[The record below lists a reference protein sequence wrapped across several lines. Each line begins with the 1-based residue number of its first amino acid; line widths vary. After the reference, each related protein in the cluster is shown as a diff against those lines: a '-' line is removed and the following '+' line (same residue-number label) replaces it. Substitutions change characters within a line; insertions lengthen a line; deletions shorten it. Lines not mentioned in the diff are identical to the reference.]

1 MFTNK
6 PFSKDIARVPLN
18 KEAGFHH
25 EHILISATVSHTDP
39 ISQYDDSLAS
49 KIARLLEGWA
59 GVLRVEAHVLY
70 DHCRTD
76 THALGCACDEC
87 GRVYEKTLGE
97 EQKP

>member
-1 MFTNK
+1 MFANK

-25 EHILISATVSHTDP
+25 ERILISATVSHTNS
-39 ISQYDDSLAS
+39 ISQYDDSLAI
-49 KIARLLEGWA
+49 KIAELLGGWS
-59 GVLRVEAHVLY
+59 GVLRVEARVLF

-76 THALGCACDEC
+76 THSRGCACDEC

-97 EQKP
+97 EQKT